1 MIENKNNFS
10 VIKKHENSIHS
21 SVNGN
26 MIELLQLCQNNV
38 TQEHFYTYEVLD
50 SKGDIIGWRLH
61 YTFDNPHQA
70 LEQWDNFISSE
81 GLDSNVKVT
90 MSKENFPS
98 VKKLKY

>member
-50 SKGDIIGWRLH
+50 SKGNMIGGRLH
-61 YTFDNPHQA
+61 YQFDSSEQA
-70 LEQWDNFISSE
+70 LEQWDSFTSSE
-81 GLDSNVKVT
+81 GLASNIKVSIT
-90 MSKENFPS
+90 KEFVTP